1 MPGGAA
7 RIDSAVALTPD
18 ERRATCEAF
27 FSAHPGAGVG
37 RFGLGQAILDFQAWE
52 VESGRITESGGSAWW
67 RAVNGLMVLDIAD
80 AHHNRESELPPV
92 CAWQTYTSADGT
104 QAALWEAHQRS
115 LHAAVRLCVALLDRE
130 PAAEREFAQVVIDIV
145 DRTALAGQPT
155 DNPGLADLTRR
166 FYPWSYPV
174 GSDALPRLELLR
186 ERTAERLRSEG
197 GAVFA
202 DVGTGSSRW
211 Q

>member
-1 MPGGAA
+1 MTGDAA
-7 RIDSAVALTPD
+7 RIDTVTVLSPS
-18 ERRATCEAF
+18 ERKTICKAF
-27 FSAHPGAGVG
+27 FSARPGAGAG
-37 RFGLGQAILDFQAWE
+37 QFGLGQAILDFQAWE

-80 AHHNRESELPPV
+80 AHRGHRPDPPTV
-92 CAWQTYTSADGT
+92 RAWHAYASGKGSQAD
-104 QAALWEAHQRS
+104 LWEAHQRS

-130 PAAEREFAQVVIDIV
+130 PAAERTFAELVIDIV
-145 DRTALAGQPT
+145 DWTALAGQRT
-155 DNPGLADLTRR
+155 DSAGLAELTRR

-186 ERTAERLRSEG
+186 ERTAGRLRGES